1 MAVGILVE
9 VRTFFDAATYNAI
22 MYERPELTCWVDFA
36 RRVLEELRLMFK
48 AWALFWNIIWTL
60 SHFSVKT
67 KMYEDIV
74 THEWMCVLIV
84 RTSNGVVGFRFGV
97 RRDTWFGWLMCL

>member
-9 VRTFFDAATYNAI
+9 ARTFFDVATYNAI
-22 MYERPELTCWVDFA
+22 MYGRPELTYWVDFA
-36 RRVLEELRLMFK
+36 WRVLEELRLMFK
-48 AWALFWNIIWTL
+48 ACALFWNIIWTL
-60 SHFSVKT
+60 SQFGVKT
-67 KMYEDIV
+67 KMYEDII

-84 RTSNGVVGFRFGV
+84 RTSKGVVGLRFGV